1 MIQLGTS
8 PVQCEGTPMPEFLAT
23 FRTRKLNLLMTSITW
38 VCGEMST
45 QI

>member
-1 MIQLGTS
+1 
-8 PVQCEGTPMPEFLAT
+8 VEGKGAPMPEVLAT
-23 FRTRKLNLLMTSITW
+23 GGARKLNLLMTSITW